1 MRTLHNYLTRQ
12 VLLTLLMTVAVFT
25 FVLLLGNVL
34 KEILA
39 LLVNRQATLGLVL
52 KAVALLV
59 PYVMAFA
66 LPMGLL
72 TATLLVFGRFS
83 ADQELTAARASGLS
97 LVSVVTPVLLL
108 SVALSVLCA
117 AFNLQIAPQCRIAYK
132 QLLFRLGAEHSAS
145 FLAEDRF
152 VDDIPGYIIYV
163 RKKEGEDLQDIRLHR
178 LENNETVEWIS
189 APRGKLVVD
198 PSDHKI
204 HLRLFEAVI
213 GTRIA
218 SPPKPRE
225 TESPTPEPEQSAAAK
240 VVWQLLYV
248 GEYEP
253 EPIDL
258 KPALET
264 ERKPRISEMTF
275 RQLQAEIRQR
285 EEQGVDTTPA
295 EVQLHRQFA
304 FSFASLGFTLIG
316 IPLGIRAHRRE
327 TMAGVAI
334 ALVLVL
340 VYYSFF
346 ILGQALETRP
356 ELAPHLILWLPTFIF
371 QAVGAVL
378 LWRANRGE

>member
-1 MRTLHNYLTRQ
+1 M
-12 VLLTLLMTVAVFT
+12 
-25 FVLLLGNVL
+25 
-34 KEILA
+34 
-39 LLVNRQATLGLVL
+39 
-52 KAVALLV
+52 
-59 PYVMAFA
+59 
-66 LPMGLL
+66 
-72 TATLLVFGRFS
+72 
-83 ADQELTAARASGLS
+83 
-97 LVSVVTPVLLL
+97 
-108 SVALSVLCA
+108 
-117 AFNLQIAPQCRIAYK
+117 
-132 QLLFRLGAEHSAS
+132 
-145 FLAEDRF
+145 EDRF

-163 RKKEGEDLQDIRLHR
+163 RKKEGEDLHDIRLHR

-198 PSDHKI
+198 QADRKI

-213 GTRIA
+213 GTRMA
-218 SPPKPRE
+218 SQHKPRE
-225 TESPTPEPEQSAAAK
+225 TGPSTPEPEQSEDGK

-275 RQLQAEIRQR
+275 RQLQTEIRQR
-285 EEQGVDTTPA
+285 GEQGVDTTPA

-334 ALVLVL
+334 ALILVL
-340 VYYSFF
+340 IYYSFF

-356 ELAPHLILWLPTFIF
+356 ELAPHLILWLPNFIF

-378 LWRANRGE
+378 LWRANRGG